1 MKRFPHSVCLAL
13 VVLAL
18 LGISRPVLAEERPFQ
33 LQRGTI
39 NPSLFPSIF
48 GTDARV
54 SIFGEI
60 TGLGRTSGGSG
71 VLDFFYHGDAFDAI
85 GTIGFTA
92 ANGDRLYATFV
103 GSGILDL
110 NGYIGALEGTLTFVG
125 GTGRFADASGSADL
139 IFLNDPLTGEHLS
152 SIEGSIDY

>member
-18 LGISRPVLAEERPFQ
+18 LALGRPALAEERSFQ
-33 LQRGTI
+33 LQRGQI
-39 NPSLFPSIF
+39 SPSLFSKSDTF
-48 GTDARV
+48 ASV
-54 SIFGEI
+54 QVFGEI
-60 TGLGRTSGGSG
+60 THLGLTRGGG
-71 VLDFFYHGDAFDAI
+71 LVVLDSHGDAFGAI

-103 GSGILDL
+103 GSGILDFDG
-110 NGYIGALEGTLTFVG
+110 NIGALEGTLTFVG

-139 IFLNDPLTGEHLS
+139 MFLSGVGS
-152 SIEGSIDY
+152 SIEGTIDY